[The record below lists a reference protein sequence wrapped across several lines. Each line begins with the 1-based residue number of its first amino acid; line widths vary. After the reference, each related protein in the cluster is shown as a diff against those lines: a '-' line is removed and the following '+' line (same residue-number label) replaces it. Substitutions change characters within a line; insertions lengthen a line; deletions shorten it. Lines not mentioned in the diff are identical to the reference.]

1 MRPAL
6 TFLILTAAMASP
18 AVAVAGVSA
27 FDLPPGARYA
37 ALGAAATAGSAEP
50 AGILFNPSAAV
61 AYRGVAVNSAY
72 GNWSGDVDQ
81 FFNAFTWSGGAGP
94 VTVGGGLAHTRLDF
108 KTFTPDFDYVPYN
121 TQASFMTAA
130 VAVGRGPV
138 AAGVALDWNTSA
150 GGNDD
155 TFFDA
160 GVRVRSPRV
169 RAGGTHFG
177 AALGV
182 AMLRAGAGDEDAAA
196 AEGRF
201 VAGPGREQL
210 RYGLSLELVARLA
223 AARIN
228 TDVIDTGRDGSIDA
242 SAAGMEL
249 TLGGVVHLRAGY
261 GDDIIAGHSAV
272 AFGAGA
278 GYHIGGVAVRLDYAR
293 VSAAGDDDLAANIF
307 GARIAI
313 DFGATGTES
322 SR

>member
-1 MRPAL
+1 
-6 TFLILTAAMASP
+6 MASP

-27 FDLPPGARYA
+27 FDLPPGARHA

-50 AGILFNPSAAV
+50 AGILVNPAAAV
-61 AYRGVAVNSAY
+61 GYHGVAVNSAY

-81 FFNAFTWSGGAGP
+81 FCNAFTWSGGAGP

-169 RAGGTHFG
+169 RAGGARFG
-177 AALGV
+177 AALGM
-182 AMLRAGAGDEDAAA
+182 AMLRGGAGDEDAAA
-196 AEGRF
+196 AEARF

-210 RYGLSLELVARLA
+210 RYGLSLEMETRVA

-228 TDVIDTGRDGSIDA
+228 TDAIDTGGDGSIDA
-242 SAAGMEL
+242 SAAGLEL
-249 TLGGVVHLRAGY
+249 TLGGMVYLRAGY
-261 GDDIIAGHSAV
+261 GDDIVAGHSTV

-278 GYHIGGVAVRLDYAR
+278 GYHIGAVVVRLDYAR
-293 VSAAGDDDLAANIF
+293 MSAAGDDDFTANVF
-307 GARIAI
+307 GARIAF
-313 DFGATGTES
+313 DLTETES